1 MRAEDDDAAGG
12 SARERDAGGA
22 TQQRLA
28 SDARELLGTTEAA
41 RTPRCEQDDPRARY
55 HRRHA

>member
-1 MRAEDDDAAGG
+1 MRAEDDEAAGR

-28 SDARELLGTTEAA
+28 PDVRELLGSAEAA

>member
-12 SARERDAGGA
+12 LACERYASGA

-28 SDARELLGTTEAA
+28 ADARELLGTAEAA

-55 HRRHA
+55 HLRHA

>member
-12 SARERDAGGA
+12 PARERDAGGA
-22 TQQRLA
+22 TQQRLTA
-28 SDARELLGTTEAA
+28 DARELLGTAEAA